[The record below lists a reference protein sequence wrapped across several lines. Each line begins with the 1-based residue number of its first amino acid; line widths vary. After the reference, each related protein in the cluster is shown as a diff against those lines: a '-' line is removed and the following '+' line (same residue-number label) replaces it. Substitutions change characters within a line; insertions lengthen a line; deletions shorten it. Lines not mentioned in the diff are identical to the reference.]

1 MRARV
6 AELLEENRK
15 LPESERIDENEFEL
29 DVEEQQ
35 RRVNDGEDK
44 EDDLRFELKAWQLAR
59 QKVGQKIRKKVW
71 DDMEVKG
78 RSINGMKVR
87 NFFPIL
93 ILFSIIFSKCKY
105 DSFGTILT
113 LICNTLQ
120 FTYSTTI
127 QHKYQRDPF
136 MVGKKIQDMS
146 VRIGALNE
154 TEYFPI
160 FFVSLS

>member
-1 MRARV
+1 MQRSDVVRSKIFFIAILRYFSKCAFSKHFCIFRYETSINEVSEELEAMRSRV

-29 DVEEQQ
+29 DVGEQQ

-87 NFFPIL
+87 NFFNFD
-93 ILFSIIFSKCKY
+93 LFFSFL
-105 DSFGTILT
+105 SVNMT
-113 LICNTLQ
+113 LLV
-120 FTYSTTI
+120 
-127 QHKYQRDPF
+127 PF
-136 MVGKKIQDMS
+136 
-146 VRIGALNE
+146 
-154 TEYFPI
+154 
-160 FFVSLS
+160 

>member
-1 MRARV
+1 MGFFFAIFEVLLKTAFSKHFCIFRYETSINEVSEELEAMRARV

-29 DVEEQQ
+29 DVDEQQ

-59 QKVGQKIRKKVW
+59 QKVGQKIRKTVW

-87 NFFPIL
+87 NFYFFFFF
-93 ILFSIIFSKCKY
+93 FSIFFLSVNMY
-105 DSFGTILT
+105 L
-113 LICNTLQ
+113 LV
-120 FTYSTTI
+120 
-127 QHKYQRDPF
+127 PF
-136 MVGKKIQDMS
+136 
-146 VRIGALNE
+146 
-154 TEYFPI
+154 
-160 FFVSLS
+160 

>member
-1 MRARV
+1 MRSRV

-29 DVEEQQ
+29 DVDEQQ

-87 NFFPIL
+87 NF
-93 ILFSIIFSKCKY
+93 SC
-105 DSFGTILT
+105 
-113 LICNTLQ
+113 
-120 FTYSTTI
+120 
-127 QHKYQRDPF
+127 
-136 MVGKKIQDMS
+136 
-146 VRIGALNE
+146 
-154 TEYFPI
+154 
-160 FFVSLS
+160 FFSLSDSS

>member
-29 DVEEQQ
+29 DVDEQQ

-78 RSINGMKVR
+78 RSINGMKVC
-87 NFFPIL
+87 FF
-93 ILFSIIFSKCKY
+93 FSIFFSKCKY
-105 DSFGTILT
+105 DFFGTVLT

-136 MVGKKIQDMS
+136 MVGK
-146 VRIGALNE
+146 RN
-154 TEYFPI
+154 TRH
-160 FFVSLS
+160 VSDSRSSH

>member
-1 MRARV
+1 MRSRV

-29 DVEEQQ
+29 DVDEQQ

-87 NFFPIL
+87 NFF
-93 ILFSIIFSKCKY
+93 FSNFFFS
-105 DSFGTILT
+105 
-113 LICNTLQ
+113 
-120 FTYSTTI
+120 
-127 QHKYQRDPF
+127 
-136 MVGKKIQDMS
+136 VGRFLAIANRQ
-146 VRIGALNE
+146 
-154 TEYFPI
+154 
-160 FFVSLS
+160 